1 MANLSPISESPS
13 STHSFAPIAAPTLP
27 TISNKNTTTTKTKS
41 KPRKRVNTAE
51 KRSQH
56 NAIERARRET
66 LNGKFLS
73 LARLLPSLANSR
85 RPSKSAIVN
94 GSISHLTHQRDQ
106 RLLAAKLLKDLL
118 GERDELLKE
127 VNDWRKLNG
136 FTPKDA
142 GHEYTDEME
151 QINSVQNESFGDFSA
166 MGGDNDDQDDEESLE
181 SQDAVMNNNMNFSQV
196 NGLITPRSSTDID
209 AAFQPQMFT
218 LPSAPVGQTPPVQQH
233 PATATAGVG
242 INWSTEFAFNLN
254 QQMNVSN
261 FGSGGDSLSM
271 SSSSPPQNIVSPTSE
286 TATVPAMYQHTPSPG
301 SSPESISQV
310 AANVNVNVGANV
322 MPGGW
327 NAQSLAMLQQH
338 AIQHN
343 TLMRQHQH
351 QHQHQHQQQQQ
362 QQQIPTPPQTQ
373 QAPAPAPLF
382 NPIVG
387 NSFNAMF
394 NSSAPAGLAA
404 SPTSAEEFFTQN
416 MLHTMFPQRNNN
428 PTAQDLNAALRA
440 GMGMGSYLVNNWTPA
455 QA

>member
-13 STHSFAPIAAPTLP
+13 STHSLATASVPTIP
-27 TISNKNTTTTKTKS
+27 TISNKNTTTKKS

-73 LARLLPSLANSR
+73 LARLLPSLATSR

-136 FTPKDA
+136 FSPKEA
-142 GHEYTDEME
+142 SNEYTEEMV

-181 SQDAVMNNNMNFSQV
+181 SQDPVMNDNMSFKQI

-209 AAFQPQMFT
+209 SAFHPQMFN
-218 LPSAPVGQTPPVQQH
+218 LPAASVEQKPQIQTQ
-233 PATATAGVG
+233 AASAGVG
-242 INWSTEFAFNLN
+242 INWSTEFAINLN
-254 QQMNVSN
+254 QQMGNMNN
-261 FGSGGDSLSM
+261 FGGESIA
-271 SSSSPPQNIVSPTSE
+271 SSSPSQNIVSPTSE
-286 TATVPAMYQHTPSPG
+286 IAPSATLYQHTPSPG

-310 AANVNVNVGANV
+310 AHNASVNV
-322 MPGGW
+322 MPHGW
-327 NAQSLAMLQQH
+327 NAQSLAMLQHH

-343 TLMRQHQH
+343 NLMRQHQN
-351 QHQHQHQQQQQ
+351 QQQM
-362 QQQIPTPPQTQ
+362 PTPPQSQ
-373 QAPAPAPLF
+373 QAQLF
-382 NPIVG
+382 NPILG

-394 NSSAPAGLAA
+394 NSSAPAGLA

-428 PTAQDLNAALRA
+428 PTPQDLSAALRA
-440 GMGMGSYLVNNWTPA
+440 GMGMGSYLVNNWTPT